1 MHDPAKSG
9 GVYPIKR
16 ANPER
21 KSFVLWREVVMAYL
35 SPAIMASIG
44 GWIIAD
50 KGLQIGALTTIGGTS
65 ALIAALL
72 GRWLQ
77 SQGIHKRWITHT
89 PHLALL
95 AVMGMTM
102 AVIGLL
108 AAWLTTELLV
118 IVAPGES
125 LAWLSRVWIDFP
137 LSAIIASTLITW
149 RWRSSI
155 SHDRQNWNQ
164 LRRRD
169 R

>member
-1 MHDPAKSG
+1 MHDPAKAG
-9 GVYPIKR
+9 GVYPIKGAR
-16 ANPER
+16 SER
-21 KSFVLWREVVMAYL
+21 KAFVLWREVIMAYL

-44 GWIIAD
+44 GWITAD

-77 SQGIHKRWITHT
+77 SRGIHKRWVTRT
-89 PHLALL
+89 PHLALV

-118 IVAPGES
+118 IFAPGES

-149 RWRSSI
+149 RWRSAI
-155 SHDRQNWNQ
+155 NHDHQKMNE
-164 LRRRD
+164 LRRR
-169 R
+169 

>member
-1 MHDPAKSG
+1 MHDPAKSE
-9 GVYPIKR
+9 GVYPFKR
-16 ANPER
+16 TRSER
-21 KSFVLWREVVMAYL
+21 KSFVLWREVIMAYL
-35 SPAIMASIG
+35 FPAIMASIG
-44 GWIIAD
+44 GWITAD

-72 GRWLQ
+72 GQWLQ
-77 SQGIHKRWITHT
+77 SHGKHKRWVTRT
-89 PHLALL
+89 PHLALV

-102 AVIGLL
+102 AVFGLL

-149 RWRSSI
+149 RWRNGI
-155 SHDRQNWNQ
+155 NHDHQKMNQ
-164 LRRRD
+164 LRRG
-169 R
+169 

>member
-16 ANPER
+16 AGPER

-44 GWIIAD
+44 GWITAD

-77 SQGIHKRWITHT
+77 SQGIHKRWVTHT
-89 PHLALL
+89 PHLALV
-95 AVMGMTM
+95 AIMGMTM

-118 IVAPGES
+118 IVAPDES

-149 RWRSSI
+149 RWRSAI
-155 SHDRQNWNQ
+155 SHNRQKWNQ

>member
-1 MHDPAKSG
+1 MHDPAKSE

-16 ANPER
+16 ARSER
-21 KSFVLWREVVMAYL
+21 KSFIVWREVIMAYL

-44 GWIIAD
+44 GWITAD

-77 SQGIHKRWITHT
+77 SHGIHKRWVTRT
-89 PHLALL
+89 PHLALV

-118 IVAPGES
+118 IFAPGES

-149 RWRSSI
+149 RWRSAI
-155 SHDRQNWNQ
+155 NHDYQNRNYGGE
-164 LRRRD
+164 RK
-169 R
+169 